1 MTTQS
6 TTSEQETQSK
16 LEALRPVVLD
26 VLRERRGEKREAR
39 RTKALKALQ
48 EAAPGVDELA
58 ALEFVAEVDDSLDRR
73 VVVTWAS
80 EYEMRNV
87 EWLWENRIPLGMI
100 SGLYGVEGMGKS
112 METVRIAA
120 GVTRGGLP
128 GALEGQPRR
137 VLIATTEDGW
147 RETVAPRLKAAD
159 ADMNMVGHLRV
170 TEDGDDDGL
179 EIPRDA
185 GLLANAARADDV
197 ALVILD
203 PVVSHLDGK
212 ADSHKTKDVRKAL
225 EPLHRAAETSG
236 FGVLGIMHFNKEK
249 GTDPRQRGQMSSA
262 FREVFRS
269 TLVFGPD
276 PDRPDDKSA
285 RVVALDK
292 NNLVPPQPSHR
303 MRIEGVTLEE
313 TDPKTDKPIHT
324 ARIVKGEQCSYT
336 AEELLEA
343 AAGVKPRAL
352 SEQGGEARA
361 FFMAALQ
368 DGGGVCDVGVTKAAA
383 AEAGISETA
392 LDKAKRS
399 LRLGS
404 RRAAEGNGWEWYDR
418 EAAGE
423 MLPT

>member
-1 MTTQS
+1 VTPDTDTTFDR
-6 TTSEQETQSK
+6 EAALVKARAAIKADSK
-16 LEALRPVVLD
+16 DGRAKALTELEADAPDLP
-26 VLRERRGEKREAR
+26 REAAEQIILEAGESLGR
-39 RTKALKALQ
+39 RI
-48 EAAPGVDELA
+48 
-58 ALEFVAEVDDSLDRR
+58 
-73 VVVTWAS
+73 VVTWAS

-120 GVTRGGLP
+120 GVTRGSSP
-128 GALEGQPRR
+128 GALKGQPRR

-147 RETVAPRLKAAD
+147 RETVAPRLKAAG
-159 ADMNMVGHLRV
+159 ADMSMVGHLRV

-185 GLLANAARADDV
+185 GLLASAAKTADV

-249 GTDPRQRGQMSSA
+249 GTDPRQRGQMSTA

-276 PDRPDDKSA
+276 PDAPEDKSR

-292 NNLVPPQPSHR
+292 NNLVPPQPSYR
-303 MRIEGVTLEE
+303 MRIEGVTLDEM
-313 TDPKTDKPIHT
+313 DPKTGEPIRT
-324 ARIVKGEQCSYT
+324 ARIVAGEKCSYT
-336 AEELLEA
+336 AEELLE

-352 SEQGGEARA
+352 SEQGDGARA
-361 FFMAALQ
+361 FLMAALQ
-368 DGGGVCDVGVTKAAA
+368 DGGGVCDVGVTKAG
-383 AEAGISETA
+383 AEKAGISETA
-392 LDKAKRS
+392 LDKAKRG
-399 LRLGS
+399 LRLGY
-404 RRAAEGNGWEWYDR
+404 RRAGEGNGWEWYDR

-423 MLPT
+423 ALPV